1 MLLCVGIVMGVG
13 GGGQKG
19 FNTKWPTLVFCLA
32 PTKPLQLY
40 GYASPD
46 RRYSVCSVH
55 REMTS
60 RSQTLSWW
68 LEGGGV
74 KTTEKNV
81 LANTVGIGHVCI
93 MRKYV
98 IRLLITQSKPAP
110 LSQILSYTHL
120 PLHCLRF
127 FS

>member
-1 MLLCVGIVMGVG
+1 MGVG
-13 GGGQKG
+13 GGGGGRKDLKLSGPLLSSFWLPGNLTNYKDRQAHTG
-19 FNTKWPTLVFCLA
+19 DRVLVRCR
-32 PTKPLQLY
+32 
-40 GYASPD
+40 G
-46 RRYSVCSVH
+46 
-55 REMTS
+55 MTG

-81 LANTVGIGHVCI
+81 LANAVGIGHVCI

-110 LSQILSYTHL
+110 LSKILSYTHL
-120 PLHCLRF
+120 PSHCLRF